1 MTVIKC
7 KMCGGSIEVNEGV
20 SICEC
25 SYCGTNQ
32 TVMKQRDEIAVN
44 MFNRA
49 NNLRMKSEFDKAYA
63 QYEKL
68 VLNAP
73 NDPESYWGL
82 ILCKF
87 GVEYVK
93 APATDKMIPT
103 LHRTQVE
110 PVATDTD
117 YQSVLEYADARQRV
131 IYEQEA
137 AEIDRLQ
144 KDVLAVIQNESPY
157 DVFICYKEKDE
168 DGVRTKDSLIANDIY
183 LQLTQEGLKVFY
195 AAITLENKLGQEY
208 EPYIYAALHSAKV
221 MLVIGTCPEYFE
233 SVWMRNE
240 WSRYLKIV
248 QTERDKLMI
257 PCYRDMDPYDLPDE
271 FSHMQA
277 QDMSKIGF
285 ITDILRVIRKTL
297 NVEPVPQYEKKT
309 VQSNGT
315 NIDRILKRGDAA
327 LLVGDWSGAMELFD
341 RALDE
346 DPEDY
351 RAYIGC
357 LCSEVEVNDEASLA
371 RVGEPITN
379 SKYYW
384 RACRFG
390 GKDIEDRLYSYV
402 LQHWYD
408 ELMVHYDESVEML
421 QSELDYYDY
430 YELADT
436 FMWLSDSFQGLKEY
450 KDSIQKSE
458 ECSQYREAARQ
469 KGKEEYLDGIRN
481 SRPGE
486 VVCFGLYEWIV
497 LETNGNIK
505 TLLCKDVVERRE
517 YHSTWIKNTWENC
530 DLRKWLNTEFYNRF
544 DDDDKALICKVKV
557 DNPNNHEWKY
567 RTKGGN
573 PTEDYIF
580 LPSLPEAR
588 QISKDILTTGVKW
601 WLRSPGGVQDCAST
615 VTEEGDVYF
624 SGNVLDDGTI
634 WVRPVLKIKI

>member
-1 MTVIKC
+1 MKIRSLLIGVIIMLSFSACGKQKYTVNFD
-7 KMCGGSIEVNEGV
+7 GG
-20 SICEC
+20 
-25 SYCGTNQ
+25 
-32 TVMKQRDEIAVN
+32 
-44 MFNRA
+44 F
-49 NNLRMKSEFDKAYA
+49 F
-63 QYEKL
+63 
-68 VLNAP
+68 
-73 NDPESYWGL
+73 ES
-82 ILCKF
+82 K
-87 GVEYVK
+87 
-93 APATDKMIPT
+93 
-103 LHRTQVE
+103 RTQYAAGEKVT
-110 PVATDTD
+110 VRYDIIATDTD

-168 DGVRTKDSLIANDIY
+168 NGVRTKDSLIANDIY

-233 SVWMRNE
+233 SVWVRNE

-357 LCSEVEVNDEASLA
+357 LCL
-371 RVGEPITN
+371 
-379 SKYYW
+379 
-384 RACRFG
+384 F
-390 GKDIEDRLYSYV
+390 
-402 LQHWYD
+402 
-408 ELMVHYDESVEML
+408 VH
-421 QSELDYYDY
+421 
-430 YELADT
+430 
-436 FMWLSDSFQGLKEY
+436 
-450 KDSIQKSE
+450 
-458 ECSQYREAARQ
+458 
-469 KGKEEYLDGIRN
+469 
-481 SRPGE
+481 
-486 VVCFGLYEWIV
+486 
-497 LETNGNIK
+497 NISP
-505 TLLCKDVVERRE
+505 LL
-517 YHSTWIKNTWENC
+517 
-530 DLRKWLNTEFYNRF
+530 
-544 DDDDKALICKVKV
+544 
-557 DNPNNHEWKY
+557 
-567 RTKGGN
+567 
-573 PTEDYIF
+573 
-580 LPSLPEAR
+580 
-588 QISKDILTTGVKW
+588 
-601 WLRSPGGVQDCAST
+601 
-615 VTEEGDVYF
+615 
-624 SGNVLDDGTI
+624 
-634 WVRPVLKIKI
+634 